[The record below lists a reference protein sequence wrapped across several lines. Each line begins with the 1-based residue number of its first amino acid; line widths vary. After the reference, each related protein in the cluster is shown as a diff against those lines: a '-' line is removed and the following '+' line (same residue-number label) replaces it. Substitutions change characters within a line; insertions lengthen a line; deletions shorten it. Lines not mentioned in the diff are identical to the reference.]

1 MFFLVKPAY
10 AQCPICVITVGGGL
24 LIAKKLGIDDLLIS
38 IWISGLNTA
47 IAFWIA
53 NSIKKKILNNPILW
67 SVFLFITSILYFYY
81 SKQMGHLGNTLFGID
96 KILLGMTIGML
107 AIFLAN
113 IIDMV
118 VRKNNKG
125 KVLFPY
131 QKVVVPLFLLLVF
144 TLIFKYGFK
153 LR

>member
-81 SKQMGHLGNTLFGID
+81 SKQIGHLGNTLFGID

-107 AIFLAN
+107 VIFLAN

>member
-107 AIFLAN
+107 VIFLAN